1 MSIGLVDRIGKGS
14 QGGIML
20 GIALGLGGAAIGIGI
35 AVLGA
40 GIGILLSDATIKT
53 DRRDLTT

>member
-1 MSIGLVDRIGKGS
+1 
-14 QGGIML
+14 ML